1 MHWII
6 QNAMRTE
13 PGVRELAETLPRL
26 GIPHSF
32 HGLGD
37 DWKLVPEANPAGN
50 VIVIGAY
57 AIRHEARQKGWLPG
71 VLEVEHDHLAY
82 VRNWGDA
89 MLNAAAA
96 VWRFG
101 DVPLSSLPDRFFCR
115 PAEDNKLWK
124 AGPTRRDE
132 FLEWHV
138 QVTKL
143 WADPEVES
151 SIQPDT
157 RIVIGPLREIAEEH
171 RFWVV
176 DGRVVTN
183 SLYKRG
189 PRVTYE
195 SHSDPQVVAFAER
208 LAAHPWQ
215 PQRAYALDISVGPTR
230 DLHVIEVNNLGS
242 AGLYAADI
250 QKLVAAIEQMEFW

>member
-1 MHWII
+1 MHWMI
-6 QNAMRTE
+6 QNAMLSE
-13 PGVRELAETLPRL
+13 PGVRELAESLQRL

-32 HGLGD
+32 HDLGD

-57 AIRHEARQKGWLPG
+57 AIRHEARRKGWVPG
-71 VLEVEHDHLAY
+71 VLEVEHDHLDH

-89 MLNAAAA
+89 LLNAAAA
-96 VWRFG
+96 VWRFA
-101 DVPLSSLPDRFFCR
+101 DVPLSSLPEQFFCR

-132 FLEWHV
+132 FLEWHS
-138 QVTKL
+138 QVRKL
-143 WADPEVES
+143 WDDPAVEP

-157 RIVIGPLREIAEEH
+157 RIVIGPLRKIVEEH
-171 RFWVV
+171 RFWIV
-176 DGRVVTN
+176 DGRAVTN

-189 PRVTYE
+189 ERVVYE
-195 SHSDPQVVAFAER
+195 GRSDSGVLAFAES

-215 PQRAYALDISVGPTR
+215 PQRAYALDVSVGADR
-230 DLHVIEVNNLGS
+230 ELHVIEVNNLGS

-250 QKLVAAIEQMEFW
+250 QKLVAAIEEMEF

>member
-13 PGVRELAETLPRL
+13 PGVRELAESLTRL
-26 GIPHSF
+26 RVPHSF
-32 HGLGD
+32 HDLGD
-37 DWKLVPEANPAGN
+37 DWKLVPEANPAGI

-57 AIRHEARQKGWLPG
+57 AIRHEARRKRWVPG

-96 VWRFG
+96 VWRFA
-101 DVPLSSLPDRFFCR
+101 DVPASSLSDQFFCR

-124 AGPTRRDE
+124 AGPTNRYE
-132 FLEWHV
+132 FLAWLS
-138 QVTKL
+138 QVRRL
-143 WADPEVES
+143 WDDPEVES

-189 PRVTYE
+189 QRVVYE
-195 SHSDPQVVAFAER
+195 NHSAPEVVAFAER
-208 LAAHPWQ
+208 IAAHPWQ

-230 DLHVIEVNNLGS
+230 ELHVIEVNNLGS
-242 AGLYAADI
+242 AGLYAGDI
-250 QKLVAAIEQMEFW
+250 QKLVQAIEQMKF